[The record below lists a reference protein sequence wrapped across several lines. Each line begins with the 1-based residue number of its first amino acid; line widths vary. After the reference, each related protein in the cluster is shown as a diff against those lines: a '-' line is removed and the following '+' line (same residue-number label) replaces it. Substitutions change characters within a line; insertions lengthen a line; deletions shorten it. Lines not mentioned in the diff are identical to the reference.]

1 MKPPSEVTLS
11 GSAAGGGEPDADG
24 DGTALG
30 RADGAALGTVWPQ
43 APKMIAI
50 ALKATTRMGRLNIGA
65 SERRGIAARSARD
78 GGSAV
83 PVPATAS

>member
-11 GSAAGGGEPDADG
+11 RSAAGGGEPDG

-50 ALKATTRMGRLNIGA
+50 ALKATIRMGRLNIGA